1 MKWYNIFELGAMI
14 LYSIK
19 KKRKFSQ
26 KRKESKMKE
35 KRKRKAQKFLMLL
48 LMSAMLVAMPESL
61 VRAET
66 AERQMTERELPK
78 NPAHHCTKKDDGT
91 DMTDWSYVY
100 FN

>member
-35 KRKRKAQKFLMLL
+35 NGKEKRRNF
-48 LMSAMLVAMPESL
+48 
-61 VRAET
+61 
-66 AERQMTERELPK
+66 
-78 NPAHHCTKKDDGT
+78 
-91 DMTDWSYVY
+91 
-100 FN
+100 